1 MSEETQTMLQ
11 DAVEA
16 LRQGERQRARDLLT
30 RLLKEDQNNPDVWVW
45 LSTAVETPKER
56 LYCLQTAIKLDPQ
69 NAAARRG
76 LVMLGAMPPDP
87 EVKPFPLNHPRP
99 WEEKVTLTEEQ
110 DKPRG
115 IRGLVASPMGRL
127 AGIVALGVLMI
138 GAIILFT
145 TQNASGIRPFNPVT
159 VSTRTPGPSPT
170 FSPTVT
176 SIGGTPRATPTF
188 FGPTP
193 LSAFL
198 DATYT
203 PTPLYVDTPHP
214 GTEAYRAGM
223 RFFLNGDYQ
232 NAIALFQQLLTNEPG
247 AVDGYYYIGLS
258 YLRLRQPR
266 QALDAFQSG
275 INANPD
281 FAPNYLGRALARLA
295 LDEKANVLEDL
306 NAAVQLDGNYLEALL
321 RRGQFALERD
331 DTRAALQDFEAA
343 VRAAPGSPLAHL
355 GLAQVH
361 LALGNAQD
369 AIAAARQANQLD
381 ITLLEAYLVLGKAYV
396 ANGQVADAVAALDI
410 YTRYVT
416 DDVEAFLTLAAG
428 YNESGDYEKALDAA
442 NRAVRLAAR
451 NWRGYYQRAQAYL
464 GLKDPQSAFEDFDQ
478 AFKLNNQSFEAGLG
492 KGIARIARE
501 DYNNAYVDI
510 INVEKLIKT
519 GKQRAEFLY
528 YRALSL
534 DGIGQ
539 RDIAY
544 RDWMAILN
552 LPESDTT
559 PAMRATARERAFAL
573 RTPTPTIFASDTP
586 AAPATSTPPTR
597 TPTP

>member
-1 MSEETQTMLQ
+1 MSEETQTLLQ
-11 DAVEA
+11 DAIEA
-16 LRQGERQRARDLLT
+16 LRQGKRQRAREMLT
-30 RLLKEDQNNPDVWVW
+30 RLLKEEQTNADAWVW
-45 LSTAVETPKER
+45 LSTAVETQKER
-56 LYCLQTAIKLDPQ
+56 VYCLQTALKVDP
-69 NAAARRG
+69 NNVAAKRG
-76 LVMLGAMPPDP
+76 LVMMGVMPPAPD
-87 EVKPFPLNHPRP
+87 VTPFSLNHPRP
-99 WEEKVTLTEEQ
+99 WEEKAVLTEEQ

-115 IRGLVASPMGRL
+115 LKALVANPVARL
-127 AGIVALGVLMI
+127 VSILGVGALMV
-138 GAIILFT
+138 GVIIVLAV
-145 TQNASGIRPFNPVT
+145 QNANSIRPFRPAPI
-159 VSTRTPGPSPT
+159 STRTPGPSPT

-176 SIGGTPRATPTF
+176 SIGGSPRATPTF
-188 FGPTP
+188 LGPTP

-223 RFFLNGDYQ
+223 RFFINGDYQ

-247 AVDGYYYIGLS
+247 AVDGYYYIGMS

-266 QALDAFQSG
+266 QALNAFQDG
-275 INANPD
+275 INANPN

-295 LDEKANVLEDL
+295 LDEKANVIDDL

-321 RRGQFALERD
+321 ERGKYYIKRD
-331 DTRAALQDFEAA
+331 DLRAALSDFEAA
-343 VRAAPGSPLAHL
+343 VQAAPESPLAYL

-361 LALGNAQD
+361 LALGNAPE
-369 AIAAARQANQLD
+369 AVAAAQQANRLD
-381 ITLLEAYLVLGKAYV
+381 ITLLESYLTLGKAYV
-396 ANGQVADAVAALDI
+396 ANEQLKDAIDALDI

-416 DDVEAFLTLAAG
+416 NDAEAFLALAAG
-428 YNESGDYEKALDAA
+428 YNQAGDFEKALDAA
-442 NRAVRLAAR
+442 NRVTRLAPR
-451 NWRGYYQRAQAYL
+451 DWRGFYQRAQAYL
-464 GLKDPQSAFEDFDQ
+464 GLKDPQRAFEDFDQ

-492 KGIARIARE
+492 RGIARIARE

-519 GKQRAEFLY
+519 GAQRAQFLY

-559 PAMRATARERAFAL
+559 PEMRTTARERAYAL
-573 RTPTPTIFASDTP
+573 RTPTPTGFISPTP
-586 AAPATSTPPTR
+586 AVLS